1 MREQGLPELA
11 SIQDVT
17 HRGTGEY
24 TYYDAAY
31 FELSG
36 NEGDTST
43 PTISSDGLDYPV
55 SLDVLAPNKAWST
68 DGDVFNRRYEVQ
80 TKVYAYITQI
90 GTTSSDWRV
99 WIDKASMV
107 ASIRASVNKTGWRN
121 LIYNGINEDQQVP
134 PRMRESV

>member
-1 MREQGLPELA
+1 LPQLTSVE
-11 SIQDVT
+11 DVP

-24 TYYDAAY
+24 TYYDTAY
-31 FELSG
+31 FKLSG

-80 TKVYAYITQI
+80 TKVYAGITEI
-90 GTTSSDWRV
+90 GTPPSDWRV

-107 ASIRASVNKTGWRN
+107 ASIRANANKTEWRN
-121 LIYNGINEDQQVP
+121 LIYNGISEDQQVP